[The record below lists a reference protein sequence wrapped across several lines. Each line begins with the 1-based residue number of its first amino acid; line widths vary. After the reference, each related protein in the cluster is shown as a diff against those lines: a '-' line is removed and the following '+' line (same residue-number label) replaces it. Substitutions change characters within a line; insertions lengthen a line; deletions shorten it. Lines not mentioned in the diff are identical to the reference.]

1 MVRGWLLSSGAVL
14 LLLPGA
20 GERSRHSIQ
29 RDRKR
34 GRDYCPK
41 LLAASC
47 LRRPSRLPKSA
58 RSPQPRSPGR
68 EARPRPGTGTVGSQV
83 PGSIGSLWAPR
94 VACALSVPLLFSW
107 APRNLQLPRFHRPRL
122 PPRPPPPRFSAM
134 QLQGSLFP
142 RLRIRTPPD
151 SEGRWRAGGG
161 GVEEEGAGLGQV
173 SVLAAAGSPNVNPAA
188 RCPWWGEAGWG
199 GEA

>member
-1 MVRGWLLSSGAVL
+1 MVRGWLLRSGSVL

-20 GERSRHSIQ
+20 GGRSRHSIQ

-34 GRDYCPK
+34 GRDYCPQ

-58 RSPQPRSPGR
+58 RSLPPRSPAR
-68 EARPRPGTGTVGSQV
+68 ETRPGLRTGTVGSQV
-83 PGSIGSLWAPR
+83 LGSIGSLRAPR

-122 PPRPPPPRFSAM
+122 APPPPPRFSAI

-161 GVEEEGAGLGQV
+161 GWRRRER
-173 SVLAAAGSPNVNPAA
+173 GSA
-188 RCPWWGEAGWG
+188 R
-199 GEA
+199 